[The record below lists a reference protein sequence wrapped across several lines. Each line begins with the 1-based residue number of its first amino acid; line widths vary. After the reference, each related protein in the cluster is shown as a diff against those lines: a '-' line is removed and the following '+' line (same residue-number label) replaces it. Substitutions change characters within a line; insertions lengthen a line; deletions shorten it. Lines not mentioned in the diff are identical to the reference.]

1 MENLIELNNVSKVFF
16 NDKGQTTV
24 LKNISLALKPNKI
37 IAIIGPSGCGKSTI
51 LNLIS
56 GIITPSEGQIINKAK
71 VGYMFQQ
78 DLLFSWRNVKD
89 NVLLGLEVAH
99 LHQKEN
105 IDYALNLLKKY
116 QLNEFINYYPHELS
130 GGMRQRVALIRTLA
144 LHPEVL
150 LLDEPFSALD
160 YQTRLFVLDDVYNI
174 IKKEEKSAI
183 IVTHDIS
190 EAISFADEVI
200 VLSQRPCS
208 IKKII
213 PINFSNIDEKT
224 PLKVRKH
231 PLFSSYFDLIYKE
244 LYDERKSV

>member
-24 LKNISLALKPNKI
+24 LENISLTLKPNKI
-37 IAIIGPSGCGKSTI
+37 VAIIGPSGCGKSTI

-56 GIITPSEGQIINKAK
+56 GIMTPSEGQIINRAK

-89 NVLLGLEVAH
+89 NVLLGLEITH
-99 LHQKEN
+99 RHEKEN
-105 IDYALNLLKKY
+105 INYALNLLKKY
-116 QLNEFINYYPHELS
+116 QLEEFINYYPHELS

-200 VLSQRPCS
+200 VLSHRPCS

-213 PINFSNIDEKT
+213 SIDFTGIDEKT

-244 LYDERKSV
+244 LYDERKSI

>member
-24 LKNISLALKPNKI
+24 LENISLTLKPNRI
-37 IAIIGPSGCGKSTI
+37 VAIIGPSGCGKSTI

-56 GIITPSEGQIINKAK
+56 GIITPSEGQITNKAK

-78 DLLFSWRNVKD
+78 DLLFPWRNVKD
-89 NVLLGLEVAH
+89 NVLLGLEITH
-99 LHQKEN
+99 RHEKEN

-116 QLNEFINYYPHELS
+116 QLEEFINYYPHELS

-200 VLSQRPCS
+200 VLSHRPCS

-213 PINFSNIDEKT
+213 PIDFTDIDEKT

-244 LYDERKSV
+244 LYDERKSI